1 MLEPERLKRTHPTVT
16 KRDGHGCPRVVGQ
29 LGLVFATEQGASG
42 RKSSM
47 FSELIWDRRF
57 RWRIEFKR
65 FSLVLAERSRDSHIK
80 DFIHGKS
87 ICNRRHIPCE
97 TTTLTL

>member
-1 MLEPERLKRTHPTVT
+1 
-16 KRDGHGCPRVVGQ
+16 
-29 LGLVFATEQGASG
+29 
-42 RKSSM
+42 M